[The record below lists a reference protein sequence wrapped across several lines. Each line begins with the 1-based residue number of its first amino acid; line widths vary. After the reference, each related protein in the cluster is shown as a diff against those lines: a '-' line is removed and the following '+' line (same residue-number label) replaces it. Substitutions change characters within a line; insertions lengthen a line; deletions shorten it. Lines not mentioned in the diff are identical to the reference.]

1 MADKKITAL
10 TDLGSAVA
18 GVDLLHVIDF
28 SGTPINKKLSIQ
40 DLLSNL
46 PTVVALASAQDITGD
61 VNVDITSS
69 ITRIDGAALGNS
81 FSKTMDASTKDGQIK
96 IITMNTAPSN
106 NRTFT
111 VTPAA
116 VNGYTNLVFRKQGDS
131 AILVWSDSVWN
142 LVGLNG
148 DLLGIKTVN
157 DLLISDTIT
166 AAGAVS
172 LTTDVTKIASSTAIS
187 ITLAAGTF
195 PGQKK
200 LLVMTGDGGDVTMTK
215 AGGNLADNIAFGAQ
229 TTHKGAALNTSIVWN
244 DVGDFVEL
252 MYNGSKWVPVSGFGA
267 EIT

>member
-28 SGTPINKKLSIQ
+28 SGTPINKKLSIA

-46 PTVVALASAQDITGD
+46 PTVVALASAQDISGD
-61 VNVDITSS
+61 VDVEITSS

-81 FSKTMDASTKDGQIK
+81 FSKALPVSTKDGQIK

-106 NRTFT
+106 NRPFT

-116 VNGYTNLVFRKQGDS
+116 VNGYTNLTFSKQGDS
-131 AILVWSDSVWN
+131 AILVWSDNVWN
-142 LVGLNG
+142 LVGSHGN
-148 DLLGIKTVN
+148 LLQDSIQDGI
-157 DLLISDTIT
+157 LSDTIT
-166 AAGAVS
+166 GAGAVS
-172 LTTDVTKIASSTAIS
+172 LTTDITKIASTGAIN
-187 ITLAAGTF
+187 ITLATGTF
-195 PGQKK
+195 TGQRKT
-200 LLVMTGDGGDVTMTK
+200 LIMTADGGAVTMTK
-215 AGGNLADNIAFGAQ
+215 ADGNLADNIGFGAQ

-252 MYNGSKWVPVSGFGA
+252 MYNGAKWVPVSGWGA